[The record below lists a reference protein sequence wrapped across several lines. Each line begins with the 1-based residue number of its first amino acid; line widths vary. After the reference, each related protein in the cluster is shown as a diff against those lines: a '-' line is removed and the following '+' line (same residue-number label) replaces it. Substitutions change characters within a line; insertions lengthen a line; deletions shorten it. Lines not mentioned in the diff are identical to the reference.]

1 MLNETPGSTETLIDL
16 LNEESNGFGLVNSL
30 GLASALMLLQ
40 EQSALGA
47 QTLSPSAL
55 ALKALSLDILAL
67 EPGLTSLSAGVGPQ
81 VLASMQNK
89 AGLLNWSGLLEQAQA
104 LAGELAE
111 SVEANDGNALEAL
124 GLESLDLLQGDLYD
138 LGETLPEVMDV
149 SVLNTPPSVVASLND
164 GSSIFD
170 ATPAGAVDEW
180 VAHAATGETD
190 PLMPSPGSSA
200 SNVLDAAADQPV
212 QSVSTTVLP
221 ATAGEIPNTAAQ
233 SPEVPS
239 APVVAQ
245 APASA
250 IPAAPVL
257 DVGDS
262 NGPVAVNSPAPA
274 IHDGGSNNQ
283 GGSVLDPVTDVVDG
297 LVGGVGGVL
306 DPVTDVVDGLVGG
319 VGGVLDPVTD
329 VVDGLVGGVGGV
341 LDPVTDVVDG
351 LVGGVGGVLDPV
363 TDVVDGLVGGV
374 GGVLD
379 PVTDVVVGLVGGDGG
394 LLDPV
399 TDLVDDLTDGDALA
413 PVTGLVDDLVG
424 GDVLGPVTDLLGDGL
439 GGIGGLLGPAT
450 GLPEVEGE
458 LSLIDAIP
466 LPVDGVEDLVE
477 GAGGLGS
484 SIDPVTEVLDS
495 LPVEGDLTQ
504 LAGGILP
511 LVGNSSDDDGG
522 GLLGGLL
529 R

>member
-283 GGSVLDPVTDVVDG
+283 GGSVLDPVTDVV
-297 LVGGVGGVL
+297 
-306 DPVTDVVDGLVGG
+306 
-319 VGGVLDPVTD
+319 
-329 VVDGLVGGVGGV
+329 
-341 LDPVTDVVDG
+341 
-351 LVGGVGGVLDPV
+351 
-363 TDVVDGLVGGV
+363 
-374 GGVLD
+374 
-379 PVTDVVVGLVGGDGG
+379 VGLVGGDGG